1 MIAVKEPQHPVEGEY
16 TLCNKGDTIGILKK
30 IIDQVNH

>member
-16 TLCNKGDTIGILKK
+16 TLCNKGEVAVFRNGEWTRPGT
-30 IIDQVNH
+30 